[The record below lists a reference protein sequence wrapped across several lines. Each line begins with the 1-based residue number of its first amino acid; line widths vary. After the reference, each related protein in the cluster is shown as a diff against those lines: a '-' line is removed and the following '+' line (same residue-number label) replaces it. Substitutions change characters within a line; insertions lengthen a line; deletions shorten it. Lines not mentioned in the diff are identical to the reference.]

1 MKKVDK
7 PWGREV
13 WWAHAKG
20 KYMGKI
26 LEIKKGSRLSLQYHN
41 YKDETIYVLKGV
53 LKLVYSDN
61 SKQGE
66 IRERDMEEGDAFRV
80 RPMTLHRFCADYG
93 DVTLLEV
100 STDYPEDVIRVE
112 DDFGRFL
119 GEED

>member
-26 LEIKKGSRLSLQYHN
+26 LEIKKGNRLSLQYHN

-53 LKLVYSDN
+53 LKLIYSDN
-61 SKQGE
+61 NKEGE
-66 IRERDMEEGDAFRV
+66 IRERDMEEGDVFRV
-80 RPMTLHRFCADYG
+80 RPLTLHRFCADYG

-100 STDYPEDVIRVE
+100 STDYPEDVVRVH

-119 GEED
+119 GEDD